1 VSSETTSDL
10 AGHGDVEHTA
20 PGDAHGAVE
29 HGAVSHGA
37 VDHAD
42 LDHEQPSDWGWNAE
56 MGNWASRAGWIV
68 VVILCLMFAGVT
80 HYNKAGFLAQ
90 LLAILGLIAVLIWD
104 RQRKRTSW
112 RD

>member
-1 VSSETTSDL
+1 VPSETTSDV
-10 AGHGDVEHTA
+10 AGHGDLEHTA

-29 HGAVSHGA
+29 HGTADHA
-37 VDHAD
+37 DHAD

-90 LLAILGLIAVLIWD
+90 ILVILGLIAVLLWD